1 MDLFQPAIGSPE
13 TANTRRLKM
22 LTKITLA
29 AAVLT
34 LGFAA
39 PSFAAPAFNGPFGH
53 GPNAQPAPFSQP
65 AAYGKP
71 GNFHRPAQWELVGQR
86 LVNFRGSRDNIPV
99 MGRDRHQQIMV
110 CVYNQPVR
118 IADLGVTFRNGAK
131 QDIAVRNTIGAG
143 QCTRAIDLK
152 GQKRDLKSVN
162 LAYKALGFGRG
173 ALVKVFAR

>member
-1 MDLFQPAIGSPE
+1 
-13 TANTRRLKM
+13 M
-22 LTKITLA
+22 LTKITLT
-29 AAVLT
+29 AAVAALT
-34 LGFAA
+34 LGIAS
-39 PSFAAPAFNGPFGH
+39 PSFAAPAFNGSFGY
-53 GPNAQPAPFSQP
+53 GPASKPAPIAQP

-99 MGRDRHQQIMV
+99 YGRDRHQQIMV

-118 IADLGVTFRNGAK
+118 INDLGVTFKNGGK
-131 QDIAVRNTIGAG
+131 QDITVRNTIGAG

>member
-1 MDLFQPAIGSPE
+1 
-13 TANTRRLKM
+13 M

-34 LGFAA
+34 LGLAS
-39 PSFAAPAFNGPFGH
+39 PSFAAPAFNGPFGQK
-53 GPNAQPAPFSQP
+53 PVAAQPAAFHKPSPF
-65 AAYGKP
+65 A
-71 GNFHRPAQWELVGQR
+71 RPAQWELVGQR
-86 LVNFRGSRDNIPV
+86 QVNFRGSRDNIPV
-99 MGRDRHQQIMV
+99 AGRDRHQQIMV

-118 IADLGVTFRNGAK
+118 INDLGVTFKNGGK

-143 QCTRAIDLK
+143 QCTRAIDLN

-162 LAYKALGFGRG
+162 LAYKALGFGRN